1 PGWPRRVR
9 TWDRLLHIRADGN
22 RRRFDR
28 SGRPEPGPTVGAAHQ
43 VSRFRDS
50 GTIVS
55 TVRDGLTHGATGTKA
70 WQRTC
75 GISGG
80 MTMDIESSGETFT
93 ITEDASAKRFTLS
106 HAGTVIGHVDY
117 IDREAGADDTA
128 ECTIRTFTHTEVSPE
143 WGGRG
148 LAAQLV
154 RYALETSAEAGLKF
168 RTTCSYVH
176 GFLQKNT
183 EIDQYLACGHRPRR
197 PGGRACPPARSEQ
210 GSLAPPAQGMLSPP
224 GVAPPAPDDE
234 FRTARLLD
242 RHYTEQNRAL
252 ATPAKTSS

>member
-1 PGWPRRVR
+1 
-9 TWDRLLHIRADGN
+9 
-22 RRRFDR
+22 
-28 SGRPEPGPTVGAAHQ
+28 GAAHQ

-128 ECTIRTFTHTEVSPE
+128 EGTVRTFTHTEVSPE

-168 RTTCSYVH
+168 RTTCSYVC
-176 GFLQKNT
+176 GFLRRNAAF
-183 EIDQYLACGHRPRR
+183 DRSLAWGRRPRGR
-197 PGGRACPPARSEQ
+197 GRRACPPAPPEQ
-210 GSLAPPAQGMLSPP
+210 GSLAPPEQGSLTPP
-224 GVAPPAPDDE
+224 EVAPPAPDDE

-242 RHYTEQNRAL
+242 GHYTEQNRAL
-252 ATPAKTSS
+252 TTPAKTSPRAHDAVMP